1 MLGTVDMAK
10 YDAEW
15 YAKLAEGKKD
25 YPLPLYAPWTAVY
38 EGKFKNQNKNT
49 NRS

>member
-1 MLGTVDMAK
+1 MTK

-15 YAKLAEGKKD
+15 YEKVAEGKKH

-38 EGKFKNQNKNT
+38 EGKFKNKDKDT